1 MLPVMSDTE
10 ITPSVRDAKGLF
22 LVGNKPPGG
31 RPKGSRNKLA
41 ESFVADLRDVW
52 ETHGIEALER
62 CAEEE
67 PAQFVRVVASLMP
80 KDINLNVGID
90 PTSFASR
97 FAAAAALLGN
107 TEPPRLPRHPLP
119 GQRVIEHDNVG

>member
-1 MLPVMSDTE
+1 MSDTE
-10 ITPSVRDAKGLF
+10 ITSSVRDAKGRF

-41 ESFVADLRDVW
+41 ESFVSDLRDCW

-62 CAEEE
+62 CATEE

-80 KDINLNVGID
+80 KDINLSVGMID

-107 TEPPRLPRHPLP
+107 IEPPRQLRKRLP
-119 GQRVIEHDNVG
+119 GMPVTIEHDNVG